1 MQNKDRLKN
10 QANLINFETPE
21 TPRKANKTLRQTVVK
36 ADNYDKLQK
45 KLHKEI
51 NKRTAELDYLE
62 KKRKFF
68 KIGYVNGFNDGK
80 IFYLKTLISV
90 LNSFLEE

>member
-1 MQNKDRLKN
+1 MQRYDKSKS
-10 QANLINFETPE
+10 QANLVNFETPE
-21 TPRKANKTLRQTVVK
+21 TPRAAKKSFRQTVVK

-45 KLHKEI
+45 KLRKEI
-51 NKRTAELDYLE
+51 NKREAELKQLE
-62 KKRKFF
+62 KNRKFF

>member
-1 MQNKDRLKN
+1 MQKKDRLKN